1 MIGENLNMSLLC
13 LGADINVTEKIL
25 IIFCAG
31 IGVPFLG
38 FVCGRFFSAWFP
50 FRLTKKCY
58 LPVKSARLQKFL
70 IAGETLHWGRTQP
83 KDLPEKYY
91 RVSPENRGKMCI
103 WGILFYFDWY
113 LLFILCVLVW
123 FGRLSDSMRPFLL
136 ILFFALPLLCLLE
149 SLDFLIGARR
159 AMKAENLQ
167 YTRGGGILIA
177 TLGLVLLILFQ
188 IGRFFITA
196 SP

>member
-1 MIGENLNMSLLC
+1 MYLLS
-13 LGADINVTEKIL
+13 LGADMNISEKIL
-25 IIFCAG
+25 VVFCVG

-50 FRLTKKCY
+50 FRLTEKFY

-70 IAGETLHWGRTQP
+70 IGGETFHWGRTQP

-91 RVSPENRGKMCI
+91 RVTPENRGKMCI
-103 WGILFYFDWY
+103 WGVLFYFDWY
-113 LLFILCVLVW
+113 LLFIFCVLVW

-136 ILFFALPLLCLLE
+136 ALFLALPLLFLFE

-159 AMKAENLQ
+159 AMKAEHLHYAQGN
-167 YTRGGGILIA
+167 GILIA
-177 TLGLVLLILFQ
+177 TLALVLLILFQ
-188 IGRFFITA
+188 IGRFFIMA